1 MKGLRTFRALARAR
15 GLFAGFWLA
24 AFCLALALPASEAP
38 GLVPLAGFLA
48 GTQPFHALER
58 FLLAAA
64 PRAAVLASALA
75 ALAAL
80 AGAFVLGRFHCSLLC
95 PLGTCQDA
103 AARLASAGRSARRGP
118 GRREGRAFG
127 VARPLA
133 FALVLG
139 GLAGGLPAAAALL
152 EPYSV
157 FARGFS
163 RTAGDLAGL
172 ALNGLEALG
181 LRIPVVTLRWE
192 PLAFALAALPFAAVL
207 AAGSFRSRWFCGE
220 LCPVGAALGAIN
232 RLAALRVRFDPAACV
247 SCGACEKV
255 CRARCVDAS
264 GLDASRCVQCLD
276 CLAACPTGALSYGP
290 APAEGAGAPDLSRRR
305 FIAEAG
311 AVAAGAALA
320 LALPAAASASGLA
333 LVRKAPRGSS
343 GRLLAA
349 PPGAGSV
356 DRYASLCTGC
366 GTCVRACP
374 SGVLRHSGAEFG
386 LARPM
391 VPYLDYGRAFCQYEC
406 VACAGVCPSGALL
419 AVAPEAKKRTAV
431 GKSDL
436 VLADCIVVAKGTR
449 CGACAEHCPSGA
461 VRIEAV
467 PGRPLPVPVL
477 HAPTC
482 VGCGACETVC
492 PATPRKAMTVAGLA
506 VHETAEPPRKD
517 APDGAAAPPVEGF
530 AF

>member
-1 MKGLRTFRALARAR
+1 MKGLRTFRVLARVR
-15 GLFAGFWLA
+15 GLLAGLWLA

-38 GLVPLAGFLA
+38 GFVPLAGFLA

-58 FLLAAA
+58 ALLAAA
-64 PRAAVLASALA
+64 PRAAALASALA

-95 PLGTCQDA
+95 PLGTCQDL
-103 AARLASAGRSARRGP
+103 AARVASAGRSARRGP
-118 GRREGRAFG
+118 GRRKGSSFG
-127 VARPLA
+127 AARLLA
-133 FALVLG
+133 FALVLAA
-139 GLAGGLPAAAALL
+139 LAAGLPAVAALL

-172 ALNGLEALG
+172 VLNGLEALG
-181 LRIPVVTLRWE
+181 LRIPVVTVRWE
-192 PLAFALAALPFAAVL
+192 PLAFALAALPFAAIL
-207 AAGSFRSRWFCGE
+207 ASGSLRSRWFCGE
-220 LCPVGAALGAIN
+220 LCPVGTALGAIN
-232 RLAALRVRFDPAACV
+232 GIAAFRVRFDPAACV
-247 SCGACEKV
+247 SCGACERV
-255 CRARCVDAS
+255 CRARCVDAA

-276 CLAACPTGALSYGP
+276 CLAVCPTGALSYGRDR
-290 APAEGAGAPDLSRRR
+290 AKKENAPDRSRRR
-305 FIAEAG
+305 FLSDAG

-320 LALPAAASASGLA
+320 LALPAAAGAAGNP
-333 LVRKAPRGSS
+333 LVRKAPRAGS

-356 DRYASLCTGC
+356 ERYAALCTGC

-374 SGVLRHSGAEFG
+374 SQVLRHSGIEFG

-419 AVAPEAKKRTAV
+419 PLAPEAKKRTAI
-431 GKSDL
+431 GKSSL
-436 VLADCIVVAKGTR
+436 ALADCIVVAKGTR

-461 VRIEAV
+461 VRIESV
-467 PGRPLPVPVL
+467 PGRTLPVPVL
-477 HAPTC
+477 HAATC
-482 VGCGACETVC
+482 IGCGACETVC

-517 APDGAAAPPVEGF
+517 APDSGAEPPVEGF